1 MGFKTLAIQKRSGEV
16 WQVLSEAKTEFEKYA
31 QWVEK
36 VKKNLEQMHKTLDEA
51 DTRTRAVNRK
61 LRSVEE
67 GYITSKKTP
76 LAETTTALVNGPDNQ
91 ARP

>member
-1 MGFKTLAIQKRSGEV
+1 M

-67 GYITSKKTP
+67 GYMTSQKTP
-76 LAETTTALVNGPDNQ
+76 LAETTTALVDGPDNQ